1 MSAIPVLAR
10 HTADCKNNKKV
21 KTIKRDLDISFLI
34 NKQKIKRFIN
44 MPSEMNTKQIT
55 KAHML
60 TEMRSKGFSPNKF
73 ITLLGH
79 QYSSLNDVEGAYAHT
94 INVLQRKIYGRYGKK
109 IKHMAVAE
117 TGHQHFDVGKGS
129 HIHALIECD
138 EDWLEMDKWQDAI
151 KRTWMKTKYGTSIS
165 LVDDAAAANE
175 TWFMDVGELEGRVGY
190 CYKNSN
196 DAERYQ
202 FIDRNY

>member
-1 MSAIPVLAR
+1 MIHKQLTAA
-10 HTADCKNNKKV
+10 HT
-21 KTIKRDLDISFLI
+21 
-34 NKQKIKRFIN
+34 
-44 MPSEMNTKQIT
+44 
-55 KAHML
+55 L

-79 QYSSLNDVEGAYAHT
+79 QYSSLDDVTGAYAHT

-138 EDWLEMDKWQDAI
+138 EDWLEIYKWQDAI
-151 KRTWMKTKYGTSIS
+151 KKTWIGTRIGTSIS
-165 LVDDAAAANE
+165 LVNDTAMANE
-175 TWFMDVGELEGRVGY
+175 TWFEDVYNLDEAVDY
-190 CYKNSN
+190 CYKNST

-202 FIDRNY
+202 FIDRKY